1 MHPPSTDPRT
11 IVIAPAIV
19 SAALDCLA
27 HLACLDPVR
36 PSHMHLIAR
45 ALGCA
50 EPEAK
55 ALTLRL
61 VATAIVFQDP
71 RWPPW
76 SCFYKAQS
84 PAGRRIFDAV
94 LVQAVAAT
102 ALDRSGHFEADA
114 FFGDLLHILADPQVI
129 DAAEGASDACH

>member
-1 MHPPSTDPRT
+1 MHTPSTDPRT

-36 PSHMHLIAR
+36 PSQMHLIAR

-50 EPEAK
+50 EPQAR
-55 ALTLRL
+55 ALRLRL

-76 SCFYKAQS
+76 SQFYKAQTR
-84 PAGRRIFDAV
+84 AGRRIFDAV
-94 LVQAVAAT
+94 LMQAIAAT

-114 FFGDLLHILADPQVI
+114 FFGELLHTLANPQVI
-129 DAAEGASDACH
+129 DAAGGVSDACH